1 MTPTINRLL
10 VVGLG
15 LIGGSLAKAAR
26 ERGLCREVIGSSRNP
41 DTLSKALASGVV
53 DRVITDIGDVAGDL
67 GEGDVVLVGVPTLTV
82 PDIMHQLQPLLAD
95 SVTVTDV
102 ASVKGSVVTAVRRA
116 YGKMPAQFV
125 PGHPIAGSE
134 KSGVDAANSGLF
146 DEHRVILTLSL
157 IHI

>member
-53 DRVITDIGDVAGDL
+53 DRVIIDIGDVAGDL
-67 GEGDVVLVGVPTLTV
+67 GEGDVVWWVCRP
-82 PDIMHQLQPLLAD
+82 
-95 SVTVTDV
+95 
-102 ASVKGSVVTAVRRA
+102 
-116 YGKMPAQFV
+116 
-125 PGHPIAGSE
+125 
-134 KSGVDAANSGLF
+134 
-146 DEHRVILTLSL
+146 
-157 IHI
+157 